1 MRRARTPTWAR
12 RELERKATACMPLR
26 DHRWL
31 TSDFGARSSLMLIA
45 RCCAGRPAIW
55 SHPRAISGTSQGG
68 GTQCGHLA
76 APEGD
81 EDSLIACGVAYNRTT
96 SRGMGARKCMT
107 LLAMGRTHCK
117 DRLPAASMFLVS
129 QQGPSACMVL
139 SLLLYCTPRN
149 CAKDERRTKKN
160 LPVGQ

>member
-1 MRRARTPTWAR
+1 
-12 RELERKATACMPLR
+12 
-26 DHRWL
+26 
-31 TSDFGARSSLMLIA
+31 MLIA

-76 APEGD
+76 ALEGHK
-81 EDSLIACGVAYNRTT
+81 DSLIACGVANDRTT

-107 LLAMGRTHCK
+107 LLAMGRTHWK

-129 QQGPSACMVL
+129 ESEKDI
-139 SLLLYCTPRN
+139 SLHGTIITTLLDRAELRQC
-149 CAKDERRTKKN
+149 
-160 LPVGQ
+160 